1 VRVNA
6 TAPSLAAITTRSA
19 RYAGYATRELV
30 VEGQGPAFVLLHGF
44 GHASDCWRLILER
57 MARAGRSAV
66 AVDLPGFGQADRTGP
81 GPQLAQLD
89 AFVADV
95 VERHSVS
102 AAVTLV
108 GNSLGGLV
116 AVRAAARLPIRAA
129 LVLCAA
135 GFGWTAP
142 VRMSAAVNLRAVA
155 LLSELPVPQS
165 IRRPSVD
172 ALARSLMYADRRRAD
187 PEMLELLTATLHD
200 RAAGRQLMRAALA
213 YATEVKTDQPVGPI
227 SCPVTIVQGRRD
239 RIVSVAAGRR
249 LHSLIPHSRFVV
261 LEKAGHCPQLDA
273 PDTVTALAVSLAAAT

>member
-6 TAPSLAAITTRSA
+6 IAPSLAAIRTRSA

-30 VEGQGPAFVLLHGF
+30 VEGEGPGFVLLHGF
-44 GHASDCWRLILER
+44 GQASDCWRLILER

-66 AVDLPGFGQADRTGP
+66 AVDLPGFGQADRAKP

-89 AFVADV
+89 AFVAELV
-95 VERHSVS
+95 QRHSSS

-108 GNSLGGLV
+108 GNSRGALV
-116 AVRAAARLPIRAA
+116 AMRAAAQLPIRAA

-155 LLSELPVPQS
+155 LLSELPLPQS

-200 RAAGRQLMRAALA
+200 RAAGRELMRAALA
-213 YATEVKTDQPVGPI
+213 YATEVKTDQRVGPI

-261 LEKAGHCPQLDA
+261 LEKTGHCPQLDA
-273 PDTVTALAVSLAAAT
+273 PDTITALAVSLAAVT